1 MKRFNWV
8 VVGVLLIVMLMALSY
23 NAGSLHSVFSNL
35 ESSSAVE
42 KRTLSEQHKQE
53 DNIPVFFN
61 KNGEEEKEEVV
72 ETKLKEQANQ
82 IIEILADQNFEEL
95 ATYVQEEK
103 GLLYSP
109 YVSVNEN
116 DLVFKPSEVATF
128 KKDTEEYVWGVEDG
142 SGFPIELTPVEYHE
156 EYVYQ
161 ADYLNPD
168 EVTFDKTDSRGNMI
182 NNIKEFFPESH
193 HVEFYKEGQEELD
206 WSSLYVVF
214 EPNEKGEWK
223 LVALVNDEW
232 TI

>member
-1 MKRFNWV
+1 MNRFKWGIV
-8 VVGVLLIVMLMALSY
+8 SVVLLVPLMALSY
-23 NAGSLHSVFSNL
+23 TGILNPAASNP
-35 ESSSAVE
+35 ERASAAE
-42 KRTLSEQHKQE
+42 MRPLSEHHKQE
-53 DNIPVFFN
+53 SIPVFFN
-61 KNGEEEKEEVV
+61 KKGEEEKDV

-82 IIEILADQNFEEL
+82 ILEVLEDQNFEEL
-95 ATYVQEEK
+95 ATYVHEEK

-109 YVSVNEN
+109 YVNVNEN
-116 DLVFKPSEVATF
+116 DLVFEPSKVAAF
-128 KKDTEEYVWGVEDG
+128 KQDTEEYVWGMEDG

-161 ADYLNPD
+161 ADFLNPD

-182 NNIKEFFPESH
+182 NNIKEFFQKFHS
-193 HVEFYKEGQEELD
+193 VEFYKEGQEELD

-214 EPNEKGEWK
+214 EPNAQGEWK

>member
-1 MKRFNWV
+1 MNRIRWGIA
-8 VVGVLLIVMLMALSY
+8 GVFLLVAITALSY
-23 NAGSLHSVFSNL
+23 TGILTSADANSV
-35 ESSSAVE
+35 SAVE
-42 KRTLSEQHKQE
+42 TRTFNEHYKQE
-53 DNIPVFFN
+53 DAPVFFN
-61 KNGEEEKEEVV
+61 KKGEKEEDV

-82 IIEILADQNFEEL
+82 IIELLADQNFEEL
-95 ATYVQEEK
+95 ATYVHEEK

-109 YVSVNEN
+109 YVNVSES
-116 DLVFKPSEVATF
+116 DLVFDPSEVAAF
-128 KKDTEEYVWGVEDG
+128 KEDTEEYVWGVEDG

-168 EVTFDKTDSRGNMI
+168 EITFDKTDSRGNMI

-206 WSSLYVVF
+206 WSSLNVVF
-214 EPNEKGEWK
+214 ESNEQGEWK
-223 LVALVNDEW
+223 LVALVNDQW